1 MTILPP
7 TDAATDLG
15 HVVVI
20 DDDPSVRRSLCTMLE
35 RAGYRVTEYES
46 ADAFLQNPIPPS
58 PVVLLLDM
66 RMPGTTG
73 VMLQAKLKTLVTHP
87 VPIVFVSG
95 DSRPDE
101 IISAMKQGA
110 VDFLLKP
117 FTAQAMLDVITRAMQ
132 VAVQSQE
139 VSNKQAM
146 VSARLQRLT
155 PRELEICHWMV
166 RGFSNQQI
174 ASLDGGAAATIKL
187 HRSRV
192 MEKMQANTL
201 PELIEMLRGI
211 ELPAPAPE
219 LNASE
224 SRVLD

>member
-1 MTILPP
+1 M
-7 TDAATDLG
+7 DAVSELG

-20 DDDPSVRRSLCTMLE
+20 DDDASVRRSLCTMLE
-35 RAGYRVTEYES
+35 RAGYRVSEYES
-46 ADAFLQNPIPPS
+46 ADAFLQNPVPPS

-132 VAVQSQE
+132 LAVQSQE
-139 VSNKQAM
+139 TSSK
-146 VSARLQRLT
+146 
-155 PRELEICHWMV
+155 
-166 RGFSNQQI
+166 
-174 ASLDGGAAATIKL
+174 
-187 HRSRV
+187 
-192 MEKMQANTL
+192 
-201 PELIEMLRGI
+201 
-211 ELPAPAPE
+211 
-219 LNASE
+219 
-224 SRVLD
+224 

>member
-1 MTILPP
+1 MLSSVDVVNP
-7 TDAATDLG
+7 LG

-20 DDDPSVRRSLCTMLE
+20 DDDVSVRRSLCTMLE
-35 RAGYRVTEYES
+35 RAGYRVSDYEN
-46 ADAFLQNPIPPS
+46 ADAFLQNPVLPLPA
-58 PVVLLLDM
+58 VLLLDM

-73 VMLQAKLKTLVTHP
+73 VMLQAKLKALVSYP

-132 VAVQSQE
+132 LAIQSQE
-139 VSNKQAM
+139 TSSKHAVIQ
-146 VSARLQRLT
+146 ARLQRLT
-155 PRELEICHWMV
+155 PRELEICYWMV

-174 ASLDGGAAATIKL
+174 SSFDGGAAATIKL

-192 MEKMQANTL
+192 MEKMQVDS
-201 PELIEMLRGI
+201 
-211 ELPAPAPE
+211 LPALIDMVSGLSLPQPVRQAGTI
-219 LNASE
+219 
-224 SRVLD
+224 V